1 MRTTEVLGIIIKM
14 DNILLPKLSRRAMLL
29 LHLEE
34 KSIYVNLR
42 RENTEYFMKE
52 LERKLIKQTGCIKPW
67 PCLLTFCFD
76 EEGVPSL
83 YMDSMNLVQQQQQ
96 GGLRQRSNQ
105 VTTNWGKE
113 KAKRK
118 QTFGASGCRLGDAGS
133 RKHNNRAPNGMGA
146 FVNGGN

>member
-29 LHLEE
+29 LHLEA

-105 VTTNWGKE
+105 VTTN
-113 KAKRK
+113 
-118 QTFGASGCRLGDAGS
+118 
-133 RKHNNRAPNGMGA
+133 
-146 FVNGGN
+146 

>member
-83 YMDSMNLVQQQQQ
+83 YMDSMNLMQQQQ
-96 GGLRQRSNQ
+96 GDLWQSNNE
-105 VTTNWGKE
+105 VPTNWGKG
-113 KAKRK
+113 KK
-118 QTFGASGCRLGDAGS
+118 QPLSLRDIYLGMPA
-133 RKHNNRAPNGMGA
+133 A
-146 FVNGGN
+146 VNTLLE